1 MMQRV
6 EGALTRLSDQTTLM
20 HAPPARH
27 SRDQNAPLRQYLTHC
42 ALIVLIGLVI
52 LGVWTASRLQQMVE
66 TEVGHRA
73 ATVLESMLNRHAEEL
88 AVDRLHPQLLQVMDS
103 YYHDIAASLGVVEMK
118 IWNADGTVL
127 YASRPG
133 LTGRALPVSPELETA
148 LAGEIS
154 VSVGNA
160 FHPAPGQAVAATG
173 PRLFEIY
180 VPIRIRSLNR
190 IVAVAEYYQ
199 NAAVATDA
207 LSRARWQTWAI
218 LAIVGAMF
226 LSVLGLVLR
235 HGDALISRQHRD
247 LCARMAELSGRLDHS
262 METQSRIQQEA
273 RRQQEDQKAQMR
285 QINADIHDGIGQ
297 LLTVALLR
305 MKPAPLA
312 GAPQE
317 DSVQSVRQ
325 ILEEA
330 MSEVQALLSGTS
342 QTPLPEMPLARAVT
356 TIIDDHRR
364 RTSTDVTVMMEEGLA
379 EPQLPVKIAIC
390 RLVQEGL
397 HNAFKHAGGKDQQ
410 VRLHLEGDRMVVTV
424 SNRARHRRDAVH
436 DAARRPMGLR
446 NLRHRIES
454 LGGTF
459 QILDQPDQRIEIRAS
474 FPHIKAEDRHG

>member
-1 MMQRV
+1 
-6 EGALTRLSDQTTLM
+6 
-20 HAPPARH
+20 
-27 SRDQNAPLRQYLTHC
+27 
-42 ALIVLIGLVI
+42 
-52 LGVWTASRLQQMVE
+52 
-66 TEVGHRA
+66 
-73 ATVLESMLNRHAEEL
+73 
-88 AVDRLHPQLLQVMDS
+88 
-103 YYHDIAASLGVVEMK
+103 
-118 IWNADGTVL
+118 
-127 YASRPG
+127 
-133 LTGRALPVSPELETA
+133 
-148 LAGEIS
+148 
-154 VSVGNA
+154 
-160 FHPAPGQAVAATG
+160 
-173 PRLFEIY
+173 
-180 VPIRIRSLNR
+180 
-190 IVAVAEYYQ
+190 
-199 NAAVATDA
+199 
-207 LSRARWQTWAI
+207 
-218 LAIVGAMF
+218 
-226 LSVLGLVLR
+226 
-235 HGDALISRQHRD
+235 
-247 LCARMAELSGRLDHS
+247 
-262 METQSRIQQEA
+262 
-273 RRQQEDQKAQMR
+273 MR